1 MKLQG
6 RDSQNTLGKR
16 LFRTQVQ
23 QDTQPFWLKYSS
35 STKRTKPREEYC
47 PFLRKSTVLVHR
59 ISKALQTQYMAH
71 YKISN
76 DRITLPKSKKEKKK
90 RKWQYEVTQLI
101 HILDIL
107 NFTCISRNFKQFGSV
122 GYDLSSQEPETGGSQ
137 AQSHP
142 KHCTETLS
150 QNLS

>member
-1 MKLQG
+1 MTE
-6 RDSQNTLGKR
+6 SHYQN
-16 LFRTQVQ
+16 
-23 QDTQPFWLKYSS
+23 
-35 STKRTKPREEYC
+35 PR
-47 PFLRKSTVLVHR
+47 RK
-59 ISKALQTQYMAH
+59 K
-71 YKISN
+71 
-76 DRITLPKSKKEKKK
+76 KKK